1 MVNATNSSTRR
12 SSQRLVRKRK
22 YDGDGVSISSSG
34 EESSKNQDYEDP
46 NVMEDI
52 VIETPGRRTSNRIRK
67 RKFDPDVIG
76 GTSSGEEINRNSDF
90 DNVNLPATDSTSN
103 HDHKLENI
111 DNNQQQLVGNNEGD
125 NNKEEEINDD
135 NNKEHPNNIIQE
147 GDLHEEGI
155 HLIGEDK
162 YEIGEHEQ
170 HNDSLVVN
178 ETNDNVLHTD
188 DGHYLEEHDVVRMY
202 SPGGTTEYI
211 QLADG
216 EIPDGEAVYVDENGR
231 IIGNVP
237 PEELHEFDNAVQ
249 PPPPRSAMIATTG
262 NGNGEPREVEFSFFD
277 QKNVCCGMCGEVV
290 PFDSLMNQH
299 LPERHPEIMNSNGSV
314 DFEEVPYSEWLKD
327 KLHKQKASIDGNIRS
342 SVGTSE
348 SYIGL
353 PGPATQRNPPYAP
366 PRTNGERVLRKVSQ
380 VRVNPTEMTIP
391 QLENALRKKMVEKM
405 GRKVPVTLVDKQHA
419 QCGICQAIVSLNK
432 KFEIV
437 HLVRHFNAW
446 HPSVHRCSG
455 SWPGLKGN
463 TPQNNQQA
471 GVPKPLS
478 CVDFA
483 IVDSNINANDN
494 LQCIWCGMF
503 MDTQALAMHFYEVH
517 PSEVEVPRCHLCLL
531 ELVVNARLSE
541 KFGTDFQI
549 TLPDEHHF
557 YCGKFGTKYSKEK
570 DLEKG
575 IVAKLKKIETGKEE
589 EPPEHDDEEE
599 KPDHEGIVSS
609 NNKIAPVPENFSNSR
624 MSLGRRSKPKRHFV
638 QPALR
643 QAAPKDSQFIE
654 VVSLCHWKCK
664 LCGDGIMAAVIS
676 AGAIRHFRSKHP
688 EILDA
693 VQVEL
698 CKARLEKVSDGCME
712 FINPTCIECR
722 VCQMS
727 YPLHKPYNMC
737 RAIRHLKAKHPQYMP
752 EYSTDNDPNKGP
764 TEDGNTAII
773 DDSCFNNETIFNDS
787 QQNTTATS
795 EGLGGQDLKVGDLIT
810 DPTVLAELREKYV
823 GVDFDKVQ
831 QVINSNGETFY
842 ILMTNDQEL
851 DESTIQHIAANQSGG
866 VRDA

>member
-1 MVNATNSSTRR
+1 MVNVTTSGSSSRR
-12 SSQRLVRKRK
+12 ASQRL
-22 YDGDGVSISSSG
+22 
-34 EESSKNQDYEDP
+34 Q
-46 NVMEDI
+46 
-52 VIETPGRRTSNRIRK
+52 RK
-67 RKFDPDVIG
+67 RKFVDDSGSNVSPSNEGPIKFDVD
-76 GTSSGEEINRNSDF
+76 N
-90 DNVNLPATDSTSN
+90 NVNEDIVVDTTSAASHCKVDAKTDEETINNVPINEESIN
-103 HDHKLENI
+103 EEENAI
-111 DNNQQQLVGNNEGD
+111 NDSQIAKQQQ
-125 NNKEEEINDD
+125 IDD
-135 NNKEHPNNIIQE
+135 EVHL
-147 GDLHEEGI
+147 DHEESMNEHI
-155 HLIGEDK
+155 DVEDEK
-162 YEIGEHEQ
+162 YHQDHSEKLKEGTRVVEHDQ
-170 HNDSLVVN
+170 DRNDAILV
-178 ETNDNVLHTD
+178 D
-188 DGHYLEEHDVVRMY
+188 EEHLQGHEVIRMY
-202 SPGGTTEYI
+202 SPGGTTEYVQI
-211 QLADG
+211 ADG
-216 EIPDGEAVYVDENGR
+216 DIPDGETVYVDENGV
-231 IIGNVP
+231 ILGSVP
-237 PEELHEFDNAVQ
+237 PEELHEFENAVQ
-249 PPPPRSAMIATTG
+249 PPPPRSTMIATTG
-262 NGNGEPREVEFSFFD
+262 SDTGEPREVEFSFYD

-290 PFDSLMNQH
+290 PFDSLMSQH
-299 LPERHPEIMNSNGSV
+299 LPERHPEIMNGNGSV

-327 KLHKQKASIDGNIRS
+327 KLHKQKVSIDGSNRNIVNNS
-342 SVGTSE
+342 DSYVG
-348 SYIGL
+348 I
-353 PGPATQRNPPYAP
+353 PGPATQRHPPYAP
-366 PRTNGERVLRKVSQ
+366 PRSNGERVLRKVSQ

-463 TPQNNQQA
+463 TPGTQQA

-575 IVAKLKKIETGKEE
+575 IVAKLKKMETGKDDDL
-589 EPPEHDDEEE
+589 PDNDDEDD
-599 KPDHEGIVSS
+599 KGDPDSGNSTTT
-609 NNKIAPVPENFSNSR
+609 NKIAPVPESFSNSR

-688 EILDA
+688 DVLDQ

-752 EYSTDNDPNKGP
+752 EYSTDNDPNKPPGEEA
-764 TEDGNTAII
+764 TTSMM
-773 DDSCFNNETIFNDS
+773 DDSNCFNNDTIFNES
-787 QQNTTATS
+787 QGNTTS
-795 EGLGGQDLKVGDLIT
+795 SGGLGGQEIKVGEMVT
-810 DPTVLAELREKYV
+810 DPNIIAELKEKY
-823 GVDFDKVQ
+823 GVEFDKVQ
-831 QVINSNGETFY
+831 QVTNSSGEQIY
-842 ILMTNDQEL
+842 ILMTDDQEL
-851 DESTIQHIAANQSGG
+851 DDSTIQMVYKFNVFI
-866 VRDA
+866 VIY

>member
-1 MVNATNSSTRR
+1 MVNVATSNSSSRR
-12 SSQRLVRKRK
+12 ASQRLQRKRK
-22 YDGDGVSISSSG
+22 YVEDGDGNSSNEKPMKLDGGNTIHKEVVDAVESTISEPQNNDEDVTGNEEQMHAESIV
-34 EESSKNQDYEDP
+34 EE
-46 NVMEDI
+46 
-52 VIETPGRRTSNRIRK
+52 
-67 RKFDPDVIG
+67 
-76 GTSSGEEINRNSDF
+76 
-90 DNVNLPATDSTSN
+90 
-103 HDHKLENI
+103 H
-111 DNNQQQLVGNNEGD
+111 DNNVQISGNNG
-125 NNKEEEINDD
+125 NDM
-135 NNKEHPNNIIQE
+135 PIS
-147 GDLHEEGI
+147 EEGI
-155 HLIGEDK
+155 VHEDHTIEGDDVHHELPSGRDETMNDHINVEDGK
-162 YEIGEHEQ
+162 YHQDKLKAGDDVVDHEDDR
-170 HNDSLVVN
+170 NDPILV
-178 ETNDNVLHTD
+178 D
-188 DGHYLEEHDVVRMY
+188 EEHLQGHEVIRMY
-202 SPGGTTEYI
+202 SPGGTTEYVQI
-211 QLADG
+211 AEGD
-216 EIPDGEAVYVDENGR
+216 IPDGEAVYVDENGV
-231 IIGNVP
+231 ILGSVP
-237 PEELHEFDNAVQ
+237 PEELHEFENAVQ
-249 PPPPRSAMIATTG
+249 PPPPRSTMIATTG
-262 NGNGEPREVEFSFFD
+262 SETGEPREVEFSFYD

-299 LPERHPEIMNSNGSV
+299 LPERHPEIMNGNGSV

-327 KLHKQKASIDGNIRS
+327 KLHKQKGSMDGSNRNIS
-342 SVGTSE
+342 SNDSYVG
-348 SYIGL
+348 I
-353 PGPATQRNPPYAP
+353 PGPATQRHPPYAP
-366 PRTNGERVLRKVSQ
+366 PRSNGERVLRKVSQ

-463 TPQNNQQA
+463 TPTTQQA

-541 KFGTDFQI
+541 KFGQDFQI

-557 YCGKFGTKYSKEK
+557 YCGKYGTKYSKEK

-575 IVAKLKKIETGKEE
+575 IVAKLKKLDTGKDEDL
-589 EPPEHDDEEE
+589 PENEDEEE
-599 KPDHEGIVSS
+599 KGDPEGAS
-609 NNKIAPVPENFSNSR
+609 NATTNKIAPVPESFSNSR

-654 VVSLCHWKCK
+654 VISLCHWKCK

-688 EILDA
+688 DVLDQ

-752 EYSTDNDPNKGP
+752 EYSTDNDPNKPPGEEP
-764 TEDGNTAII
+764 STSMMDESN
-773 DDSCFNNETIFNDS
+773 CFNNDTIFNDT
-787 QQNTTATS
+787 QGGNTTANS
-795 EGLGGQDLKVGDLIT
+795 LSGQDLKVGELVT
-810 DPTVLAELREKYV
+810 DPSVIAELREKY
-823 GVDFDKVQ
+823 GVEFDKVQ
-831 QVINSNGETFY
+831 QVTNANGEQIY
-842 ILMTNDQEL
+842 ILMTDDQEL
-851 DESTIQHIAANQSGG
+851 DDVTIQNML
-866 VRDA
+866 

>member
-1 MVNATNSSTRR
+1 MVNVATSNSGSRR
-12 SSQRLVRKRK
+12 SSQRL
-22 YDGDGVSISSSG
+22 
-34 EESSKNQDYEDP
+34 Q
-46 NVMEDI
+46 
-52 VIETPGRRTSNRIRK
+52 RK
-67 RKFDPDVIG
+67 RKFVED
-76 GTSSGEEINRNSDF
+76 SGENAVSSSRGEVKLDVECKVEGSTVDEAITEDSHAKVDVQDVEETNNDVPINEKSINEE
-90 DNVNLPATDSTSN
+90 
-103 HDHKLENI
+103 ENI
-111 DNNQQQLVGNNEGD
+111 VHDNQIE
-125 NNKEEEINDD
+125 KEDHIHDD
-135 NNKEHPNNIIQE
+135 IHL
-147 GDLHEEGI
+147 DHEEGMNEHI
-155 HLIGEDK
+155 DVESEKYQDHPGKIKEDV
-162 YEIGEHEQ
+162 GVVEHDQ
-170 HNDSLVVN
+170 DRNDPILV
-178 ETNDNVLHTD
+178 D
-188 DGHYLEEHDVVRMY
+188 EEHLQGHEVIRMY
-202 SPGGTTEYI
+202 SPGGTTEYVQI
-211 QLADG
+211 ADG
-216 EIPDGEAVYVDENGR
+216 DIPDGETVYVDENGV
-231 IIGNVP
+231 ILGSVP
-237 PEELHEFDNAVQ
+237 PEELHEFENTVQ
-249 PPPPRSAMIATTG
+249 PPPPRSTMIATTA
-262 NGNGEPREVEFSFFD
+262 NDTGEPREVEFSFYD

-290 PFDSLMNQH
+290 PFDSLMSQH
-299 LPERHPEIMNSNGSV
+299 LPERHPEIVNGNGSI

-327 KLHKQKASIDGNIRS
+327 KMHKDKVPVDGGGRNMVNS
-342 SVGTSE
+342 SE
-348 SYIGL
+348 SYVGI
-353 PGPATQRNPPYAP
+353 PGPATQRHPPFAP
-366 PRTNGERVLRKVSQ
+366 PRSNGERVLRKVSQ

-463 TPQNNQQA
+463 TSGTQQA

-541 KFGTDFQI
+541 KFGTDFQV

-570 DLEKG
+570 DLERG
-575 IVAKLKKIETGKEE
+575 IVAKLKKLETGK
-589 EPPEHDDEEE
+589 DDELPENDDDDD
-599 KPDHEGIVSS
+599 KADPDTGTS
-609 NNKIAPVPENFSNSR
+609 NTTNKIAPVPESFSNSR

-688 EILDA
+688 DVLDQ

-752 EYSTDNDPNKGP
+752 EYSTDNDPNKP
-764 TEDGNTAII
+764 PSEEASTSMM
-773 DDSCFNNETIFNDS
+773 DDSNCFNNDTIFNES
-787 QQNTTATS
+787 QGNTTS
-795 EGLGGQDLKVGDLIT
+795 SGGGLGGQDVKVGEMVT
-810 DPTVLAELREKYV
+810 DPNIIAELKEKY
-823 GVDFDKVQ
+823 GVEFDKVQ
-831 QVINSNGETFY
+831 QVTNSNGEQIY
-842 ILMTNDQEL
+842 ILMTDDQEL
-851 DESTIQHIAANQSGG
+851 DDTTIQSML
-866 VRDA
+866 